1 MTEEQTEEQT
11 VEREITVPVPPEEAW
26 ELVTER
32 RHLERWLAP
41 EVDID
46 VRHGGDV
53 RIVGDDGVERTGT
66 VELVEAPNRLRF
78 TWEAGDDGPTIVE
91 INVSPIEDGTRIGVV
106 EREPLRIEAVAPNVV
121 SLRSAGPDTLL
132 LAA

>member
-1 MTEEQTEEQT
+1 MSEEQS
-11 VEREITVPVPPEEAW
+11 VEREITVPVAPEEAW

-46 VRHGGDV
+46 LRDGGDV
-53 RIVGDDGVERTGT
+53 RVVGDDGVERTGT
-66 VELVEAPNRLRF
+66 VELIDAPSRLRF
-78 TWEAGDDGPTIVE
+78 TWEA
-91 INVSPIEDGTRIGVV
+91 
-106 EREPLRIEAVAPNVV
+106 EREDADDRRDQPVADRATALASASSSESRCGWTRSPANVVPLRPTPA
-121 SLRSAGPDTLL
+121 AGPLL